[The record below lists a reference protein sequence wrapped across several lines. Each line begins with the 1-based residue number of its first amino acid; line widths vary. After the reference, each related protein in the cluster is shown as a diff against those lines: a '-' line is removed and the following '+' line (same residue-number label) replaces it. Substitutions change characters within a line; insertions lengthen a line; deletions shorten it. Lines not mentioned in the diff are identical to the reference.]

1 MKKVALGAVG
11 VVLVSLACNA
21 GTVAIDVRPADAS
34 NFVDTTSTNKT
45 IDVALLTTSIVEGD
59 ATDFDATLVDPA
71 SVLLGVGLAQPDANY
86 FPAAVK
92 DVDGD
97 GDDDLNLTFAIP
109 QTGIRCE
116 DSTVNLAGELFS
128 GGLVSGSDLVTTPDC
143 PNCHDEPANY
153 REPDGEAFFVA
164 EDSILTVTDAAPDGF
179 TALEDDAANGL
190 LSVAPDGSFSYTPEP
205 DFFGLDSFSYRDDSG
220 TLSSIRLSI
229 ESVNDL
235 PIATTDTFSVVR
247 GAEITRSAPGVLAN
261 DSDIESSTLTATL
274 VSGATQGTLEFS
286 DDGSFSYT
294 PNADFSG
301 HDSFSYHVSDGTAD
315 SETATVNITL
325 PNILLILV
333 DDMGQGDAPIYNPDS
348 AIPMPNLTA
357 LANAGIRFD
366 NAHASAAS
374 CSPTRYSLLT
384 GNYPYRGQRPGG
396 VWKSFDPDT
405 MIIPGQQTLG
415 HTLQAANYRTGFVGK
430 LHNGGAFWNEAGT
443 AYTRTFN
450 ELDFTRSFDRGPTQF
465 GFDYSFL
472 LPGGVGTGPYAYFEN
487 DRLVRYDAGT
497 SQFLPFATSDDARLH
512 LVSVTNNQPFNGGL
526 ISKGGKAMD
535 NYDSRQVGPT
545 LTNRAVAFIDQ
556 HLGTNEQQGTNQ
568 PFFLYMAT
576 PEPHTPWTPP
586 PVFNSANPTD
596 VEIGSPGTPIENAT
610 VISERTDTVYETDV
624 ILGTLVAKLDD
635 EGLLNNTLIIFTSD
649 NGPNNQLTQSGYNG
663 IGQRIETG
671 PGGDQHINAQGAVDG
686 VPLRGHKLQ
695 IYEGG
700 HKAPLVMRWGD
711 GTEEGSVIQPGS
723 ANTQMIG
730 LQDMMATLADLT
742 AVNLPADQ
750 ANDSVSYRPI
760 LLNPGS
766 LQMREHMIIQGNS
779 SGDTYGLAGRALY
792 ERDQSSN
799 LWKLIVDF
807 DLEDPQLGIQFA
819 ALYNLTLDPGETN
832 NLIDDPTA
840 EPQLTTMSADYLS
853 LISLDRTAD

>member
-1 MKKVALGAVG
+1 MTLVKFIAVG
-11 VVLVSLACNA
+11 ALFASLASNA
-21 GTVAIDVRPADAS
+21 GIVAIDVRPGDAT

-45 IDVALLTTSIVEGD
+45 IDVVLLTTSIAEGD
-59 ATDFDATLVDPA
+59 ATDFDATLIDPA
-71 SVLLGVGLAQPDANY
+71 SVLLGSGLATPDANY
-86 FPAAVK
+86 LPAAVG

-97 GDDDLNLTFAIP
+97 GDEDLNLTFAIP
-109 QTGIRCE
+109 QTGILCE
-116 DSTVNLAGELFS
+116 DSTVELAGELYS
-128 GGLVSGSDLVTTPDC
+128 GDPISGSDLVTTPDC

-164 EDSILTVTDAAPDGF
+164 EDSILTITEPAPGGF
-179 TALEDDAANGL
+179 TALENDAANGL
-190 LSVAPDGSFSYTPEP
+190 LSLAPDGAFSYTPEP
-205 DFFGLDSFSYRDDSG
+205 NFFGLDNFSYRDDSG
-220 TLSSIRLSI
+220 TVSSIRISI

-247 GAEITRSAPGVLAN
+247 GAQITRSAPGVMAN
-261 DSDIESSTLTATL
+261 DSDIESTTLTATL
-274 VSGATQGTLEFS
+274 ISGTTQGTLEFA

-301 HDSFSYHVSDGTAD
+301 HDSFSYQVSDGIAASD
-315 SETATVNITL
+315 TATVDIIL

-366 NAHASAAS
+366 NAHAPAAS

-384 GNYPYRGQRPGG
+384 GNYPYRGRKPSG

-415 HTLQAANYRTGFVGK
+415 HTLQAANYRTGFIGK

-443 AYTRTFN
+443 AYTRAFD
-450 ELDFTRSFDRGPTQF
+450 ERDFTRSFDRGPTQF

-472 LPGGVGTGPYAYFEN
+472 LPGGVGTGPYSYFEN
-487 DRLVRYDAGT
+487 DRLVRYDEAT
-497 SQFLPFATSDDARLH
+497 SQFLPFETSDDARLH

-556 HLGTNEQQGTNQ
+556 HLETNDQQGTNR

-596 VEIGSPGTPIENAT
+596 IEIGSPGTPIENAT

-649 NGPNNQLTQSGYNG
+649 NGPNSQLTQPTYSG

-671 PGGDQHINAQGAVDG
+671 PGGDQHINAQGAADG
-686 VPLRGHKLQ
+686 VPLRGYKLQ

-700 HKAPLVMRWGD
+700 HKTPLVMRWGD

-723 ANTQMIG
+723 ANTQIIG

-742 AVNLPADQ
+742 GVALAADQ

-760 LLNPGS
+760 LINPGS
-766 LQMREHMIIQGNS
+766 LQMREHMIIQGMS
-779 SGDTYGLAGRALY
+779 SEDTYGLAGRALY

-799 LWKLIVDF
+799 LWKLIVDS
-807 DLEDPQLGIQFA
+807 DLENPQLGIQFA

-832 NLIDDPTA
+832 SLLDDPTA
-840 EPQLTTMSADYLS
+840 EAQLIKMSEDYLT